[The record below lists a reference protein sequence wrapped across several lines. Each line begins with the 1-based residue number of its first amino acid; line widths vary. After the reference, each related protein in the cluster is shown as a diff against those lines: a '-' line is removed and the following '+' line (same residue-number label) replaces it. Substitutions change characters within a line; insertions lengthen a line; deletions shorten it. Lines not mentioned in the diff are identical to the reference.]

1 MRLVIVTWIMVARR
15 IIGHTAIVIQATIVV
30 SLFIVWGILGVA
42 LRATVAHG
50 GREREREKNREREI
64 SRIQVWPSYGGGNV
78 GFWGLREK
86 KVARER
92 QKEKEKRLE
101 ACN

>member
-1 MRLVIVTWIMVARR
+1 M
-15 IIGHTAIVIQATIVV
+15 
-30 SLFIVWGILGVA
+30 
-42 LRATVAHG
+42 
-50 GREREREKNREREI
+50 EREKKKTEREI

-86 KVARER
+86 KVAGER